1 MSAVHTVGN
10 REDDV
15 LLAGYDNE
23 IATIM
28 QGFPAS
34 IQVTF
39 YYQVRTLTV
48 TSLIDRVLLC
58 IKLLETVNL
67 ALSTLPKWTLAMV

>member
-39 YYQVRTLTV
+39 FYQVRTLTV
-48 TSLIDRVLLC
+48 TSLIDRV
-58 IKLLETVNL
+58 
-67 ALSTLPKWTLAMV
+67 